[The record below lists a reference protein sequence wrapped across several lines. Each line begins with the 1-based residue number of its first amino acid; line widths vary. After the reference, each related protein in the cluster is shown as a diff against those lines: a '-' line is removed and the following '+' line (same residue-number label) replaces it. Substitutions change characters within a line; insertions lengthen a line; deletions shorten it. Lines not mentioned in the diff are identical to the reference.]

1 MKTIRVYETG
11 GEEKLCYEDASVP
24 SPGPDQALV
33 KIHATGL
40 NFIDIYFRKGLYETP
55 LPFVPGTEA
64 SGIVEAIGEEVKE
77 VNPGDRVAFAGSMG
91 TYAEYAVVPSWR
103 LVPLP
108 DGIDMNLAAAVM
120 LQGMTSHYLT
130 RSTFPL
136 KGGETVLLHAAAG
149 GVGLLLTQMAKSVG
163 AKVIGTVSTEKKAA
177 LAKETGVDHVILY
190 SQSDFEK
197 EVQVFTGGA
206 GVDVVYDSVGRDT
219 FTKGLNCLKQR
230 GMMVLFGQSSGP
242 VPPLDPNMLNP
253 KGSLYLTR
261 PSMVHYTSTREE
273 LLWRA
278 GDVLKY
284 ISEGSLKV
292 HIDRI
297 CPLSDAALAQ
307 RALETRQTAG
317 KVLLQP

>member
-1 MKTIRVYETG
+1 M
-11 GEEKLCYEDASVP
+11 
-24 SPGPDQALV
+24 
-33 KIHATGL
+33 
-40 NFIDIYFRKGLYETP
+40 
-55 LPFVPGTEA
+55 
-64 SGIVEAIGEEVKE
+64 
-77 VNPGDRVAFAGSMG
+77 
-91 TYAEYAVVPSWR
+91 
-103 LVPLP
+103 
-108 DGIDMNLAAAVM
+108 
-120 LQGMTSHYLT
+120 
-130 RSTFPL
+130 
-136 KGGETVLLHAAAG
+136 
-149 GVGLLLTQMAKSVG
+149 
-163 AKVIGTVSTEKKAA
+163 
-177 LAKETGVDHVILY
+177 
-190 SQSDFEK
+190 
-197 EVQVFTGGA
+197 
-206 GVDVVYDSVGRDT
+206 YDSVGRDT